1 MVVFVAILVS
11 MLSVDILGYYFL
23 PPQYSEALP
32 GYRFGD
38 AYLAMGHPK
47 GYFRRDAQ
55 LGFDIEANA
64 RATDHFDGITYSIF
78 SNSVGCFDEREIAD
92 FQSNNWVY
100 FGGDSFTWG
109 FAPYKK
115 KICDSIRE
123 ADGDKNGEMWRPTH
137 GHATRVRKIQ
147 VDHSTDR
154 FISPVV
160 GVRRILR

>member
-1 MVVFVAILVS
+1 MLGKLVHFASNLMVVFVAILVS

-38 AYLAMGHPK
+38 AYLTMGYYPK

-64 RATDHFDGITYSIF
+64 RATTTHVDGMAYSIF
-78 SNSVGCFDEREIAD
+78 SNSVGCFDERDVAD

-115 KICDSIRE
+115 KFATQFERLTGTKTAKCGVPHTARDTSS
-123 ADGDKNGEMWRPTH
+123 KN
-137 GHATRVRKIQ
+137 
-147 VDHSTDR
+147 S
-154 FISPVV
+154 S
-160 GVRRILR
+160 

>member
-1 MVVFVAILVS
+1 MKRCASGFRSYVAAQPINPLTFNPKTCSENWFTLRRILMVVFVAILVS

-38 AYLAMGHPK
+38 AYLTMGYYPK

-64 RATDHFDGITYSIF
+64 RATTTHVDGMAYSIF
-78 SNSVGCFDEREIAD
+78 SNSVGCFDERDVAD

-100 FGGDSFTWG
+100 FGGNSFMWG

-115 KICDSIRE
+115 
-123 ADGDKNGEMWRPTH
+123 N
-137 GHATRVRKIQ
+137 
-147 VDHSTDR
+147 
-154 FISPVV
+154 
-160 GVRRILR
+160 LRLNSRG

>member
-1 MVVFVAILVS
+1 MLGKLVHFASNLMVVFVAILVS

-38 AYLAMGHPK
+38 AYLTMGYYPK

-64 RATDHFDGITYSIF
+64 LATTTHVDGMAYSIF
-78 SNSVGCFDEREIAD
+78 SNSVGCFDERDVAD

-115 KICDSIRE
+115 
-123 ADGDKNGEMWRPTH
+123 N
-137 GHATRVRKIQ
+137 
-147 VDHSTDR
+147 
-154 FISPVV
+154 
-160 GVRRILR
+160 LRLNSSG